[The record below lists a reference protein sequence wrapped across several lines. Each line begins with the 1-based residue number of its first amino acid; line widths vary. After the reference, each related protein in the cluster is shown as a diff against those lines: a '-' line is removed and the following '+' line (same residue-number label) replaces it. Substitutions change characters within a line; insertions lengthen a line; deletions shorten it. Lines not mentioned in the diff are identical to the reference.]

1 MTTVIVDNTVLSNFA
16 HVEQPQLLGEAF
28 DNPVTVRAV
37 MDELTEGVR
46 LERLPSVDWR
56 DVPVIELTSD
66 EQTSADLFGQR
77 LGRGEAECIALAQSR
92 QWMVLTDDRDAR
104 AAAREAGVIVSG
116 TLGALMNLVE
126 GGTLSLP
133 QADHLLALMKQHGYR
148 CPIDSL
154 SELNED

>member
-1 MTTVIVDNTVLSNFA
+1 MTTVVVDNTVLSNFA
-16 HVEQPQLLGEAF
+16 HVEQPQLLCEAF
-28 DNPVTVRAV
+28 DNPVTVRAA
-37 MDELTEGVR
+37 MDELIEGVR
-46 LERLPSVDWR
+46 LERLPSVDWN

-104 AAAREAGVIVSG
+104 AAAREVGIIVSG

-126 GGTLSLP
+126 GGTLSMS
-133 QADHLLALMKQHGYR
+133 QADHFLARMKQHGYR
-148 CPIDSL
+148 CPVDSL